1 MYEDSIKKE
10 VFPCF
15 GILLNGIPRTEE
27 YITFEGGTLVHPL
40 EFADTVS
47 LEMSGILTFPHKS
60 MLEFLIEA
68 GAIKEDANNALRDGP
83 FQKSASANPGCAS
96 QLK

>member
-1 MYEDSIKKE
+1 

-27 YITFEGGTLVHPL
+27 YVTFEAGTLVHPL

-47 LEMSGILTFPHKS
+47 LEMSGILTFRHKS
-60 MLEFLIEA
+60 MLEFLIDA

>member
-1 MYEDSIKKE
+1 MYENSVKKE
-10 VFPCF
+10 VFPCS

-27 YITFEGGTLVHPL
+27 SVTFEAGTLVHPL

-47 LEMSGILTFPHKS
+47 LKISGISRFANKS
-60 MLEFLIEA
+60 MLEFLIEEV
-68 GAIKEDANNALRDGP
+68 AIKEDANDALRDGP
-83 FQKSASANPGCAS
+83 FQKLASANPGRES